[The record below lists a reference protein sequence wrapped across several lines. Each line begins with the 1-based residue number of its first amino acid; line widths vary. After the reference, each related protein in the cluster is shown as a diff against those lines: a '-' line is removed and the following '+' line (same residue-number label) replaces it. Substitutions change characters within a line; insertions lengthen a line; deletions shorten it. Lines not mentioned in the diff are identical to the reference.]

1 VRRVENRFLRPL
13 LRAAVGV
20 THALLAGNIRTVVGE
35 QQIVIAAAAQERL
48 DDISKQARVL
58 RAEEPV
64 TALLDGPAEFGIP
77 LVSVV
82 ALVSRGGSGTPS

>member
-1 VRRVENRFLRPL
+1 MS
-13 LRAAVGV
+13 
-20 THALLAGNIRTVVGE
+20 NIRTVVGE

-48 DDISKQARVL
+48 DDISKQGRVL

-64 TALLDGPAEFGIP
+64 ADLVDGPAEFGIP

-82 ALVSRGGSGTPS
+82 DLVSRGGSGTPA